1 MIREERIVS
10 TFLELVRID
19 SPSGQEATIGAHLHR
34 RLEDLGLTVEQDEV
48 GNLIARRPGRAE
60 AGPVM
65 LNAHMD
71 TVGTDTGITPVIRD
85 GVIYS
90 DGATILG
97 ADDKSGLAAIL
108 EVLHVLQEHPEIEAP
123 PLEVVFTV
131 GEERGLIGAQALD
144 MSRLHAR
151 RGLVLDSGGPIGTII
166 VAAPYQDKHHVTVIG
181 KASHAGAAPE
191 KGINAIRVAAEAIAA
206 LRLGKIDEETTAN
219 VGIIHGGVA
228 TNIVPDRVDVDM
240 EARSRDEAKL
250 VAQTEHMLT
259 AFREVAERHH
269 AQVEMEVRRLYNG
282 YRHPLDSPLIR
293 WVSDAVRRLGRD
305 PIYHEAGGGTD
316 ANVFNAR
323 GLPSVVIST
332 GQADVHTKDEHIA
345 IADLVDCARWVLECV
360 KSA

>member
-1 MIREERIVS
+1 MIDEERIVS

-19 SPSGQEATIGAHLHR
+19 SPSGQEDVIGAHLR
-34 RLEDLGLTVEQDEV
+34 ERLQDLGLSVEQDEI
-48 GNLIARRPGRAE
+48 GNLIARRPGRAG
-60 AGPVM
+60 ASPIM

-71 TVGTDTGITPVIRD
+71 IVGTDTGITPVIRD
-85 GVIYS
+85 RVIYS
-90 DGATILG
+90 DGTTILG

-144 MSRLHAR
+144 TSRLRAR

-166 VAAPYQDKHHVTVIG
+166 VAAPYQDKHHVTVHG
-181 KASHAGAAPE
+181 RASHAGASPE

-206 LRLGKIDEETTAN
+206 MRLGKVDEETTAN
-219 VGIIHGGVA
+219 VGVIHGGVA

-240 EARSRDEAKL
+240 EARSRMEAKL
-250 VAQTEHMLT
+250 VAQTEHMLA
-259 AFREVAERHH
+259 AFREAAGRHG
-269 AQVEMEVRRLYNG
+269 AQVEVEARRLYNG
-282 YRHPLDSPLIR
+282 YRHALDSDLIR
-293 WVSDAVRRLGRD
+293 WVTEAVRRLGLE

-323 GLPSVVIST
+323 GIPSVVIST
-332 GQADVHTKDEHIA
+332 GQADVHTRNEHIA
-345 IADLVDCARWVLECV
+345 IDDLVLCARWVLECV
-360 KSA
+360 RSA